1 MRLVSGVLWNWGERV
16 WVCLLQAG
24 WTPPQLYCA
33 WLEGS
38 QQLHNALQQRKH
50 QLGPQRPAASLLLIQ
65 VLGKT
70 SSSFAEDKCSVK
82 QGVMPLWRGM
92 GWWLETGVSKKHHHM
107 MAVRDKHASD
117 LWIAFTRKLYFF
129 PPFSLPCGFCM
140 CFSLLLSQNHSHP
153 MNYWCGVT
161 CVSPGIAFFNQWSLL
176 NFLSNLLA
184 LKSKQSF

>member
-38 QQLHNALQQRKH
+38 QQLHNALRQRKH

-82 QGVMPLWRGM
+82 QGVIPLRRGM

-107 MAVRDKHASD
+107 MAVRDKHACD
-117 LWIAFTRKLYFF
+117 LWIAFRRKLYFF
-129 PPFSLPCGFCM
+129 PHFPCPVVFACVSHYFYLKIILIQWIIDVGSLVF
-140 CFSLLLSQNHSHP
+140 LQELLSLTSDP
-153 MNYWCGVT
+153 SW
-161 CVSPGIAFFNQWSLL
+161 IF
-176 NFLSNLLA
+176 
-184 LKSKQSF
+184 